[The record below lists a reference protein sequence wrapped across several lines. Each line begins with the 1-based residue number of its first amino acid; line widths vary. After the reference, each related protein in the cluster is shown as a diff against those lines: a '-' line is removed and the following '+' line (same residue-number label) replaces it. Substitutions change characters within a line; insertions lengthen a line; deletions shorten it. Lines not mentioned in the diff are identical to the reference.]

1 MSYQRADANDQEP
14 ELLTLMEA
22 ATILRIG
29 RTTAYELAHQ
39 YLTTGGACGLP
50 VVHIGKQLRVQRA
63 RLDEVIEHGT
73 ARRGESAR
81 GAAAAA
87 RDQRGLAERLSG
99 RSSALPVAS
108 REPRSSH

>member
-39 YLTTGGACGLP
+39 YLATGGACGLP
-50 VVHIGKQLRVQRA
+50 VVHVGKQLRVHRA

-73 ARRGESAR
+73 ARRGESAQS
-81 GAAAAA
+81 A
-87 RDQRGLAERLSG
+87 RPRRPATSGDSPSDSADGRRLF
-99 RSSALPVAS
+99 P
-108 REPRSSH
+108 

>member
-63 RLDEVIEHGT
+63 RLEEVIEHGT

-81 GAAAAA
+81 SA
-87 RDQRGLAERLSG
+87 RLRRPATSGDSPSHSADGLRLF
-99 RSSALPVAS
+99 P
-108 REPRSSH
+108 